1 MSVFYVYEYA
11 RTIRLQSIE
20 SVGVEL
26 EGGICEDSLRTIKAL
41 YGSTGRFSIGS
52 DGSVYVEKPRARDC
66 YWIGNAEIR
75 YWSYSLVDLL
85 TFVETVF
92 DYGFRQN
99 SSCGNH
105 HHFRFRNNELSIMYL
120 TLPETISKYR
130 KMYVRRFGHI
140 EKYKARLNNMYCKM
154 QKGIKDVIENYFE
167 RYYAINV
174 KSYFEPQMT
183 LEVRIMPWAENFV
196 EYAEQL
202 LFNVIT
208 LEKLL
213 KPLRKTGEITVAVK
227 TKALERALEKAVE
240 EIEKPRER
248 EVRRTI
254 VVR

>member
-1 MSVFYVYEYA
+1 
-11 RTIRLQSIE
+11 
-20 SVGVEL
+20 
-26 EGGICEDSLRTIKAL
+26 
-41 YGSTGRFSIGS
+41 
-52 DGSVYVEKPRARDC
+52 
-66 YWIGNAEIR
+66 
-75 YWSYSLVDLL
+75 
-85 TFVETVF
+85 
-92 DYGFRQN
+92 
-99 SSCGNH
+99 
-105 HHFRFRNNELSIMYL
+105 
-120 TLPETISKYR
+120 
-130 KMYVRRFGHI
+130 
-140 EKYKARLNNMYCKM
+140 M

-183 LEVRIMPWAENFV
+183 LEIRIMPWAENFV

>member
-1 MSVFYVYEYA
+1 VSTAYVYNYA
-11 RTIRLQSIE
+11 RSIQLKSIE

-41 YGSTGRFSIGS
+41 YGSTGRFSTGY

-66 YWIGNAEIR
+66 NWIGDAEIR

-105 HHFRFRNNELSIMYL
+105 HHFKFKNNELSIMYL
-120 TLPETISKYR
+120 TLPEVVRKYR
-130 KMYVRRFGHI
+130 KMYMQRFGHI
-140 EKYKARLNNMYCKM
+140 EKYKARLNNVYCKM
-154 QKGIKDVIENYFE
+154 QKGVRDVLDNFFE

-174 KSYFEPQMT
+174 RSYFEPQMT
-183 LEVRIMPWAENFV
+183 LEIRIMPWAENFV

-202 LFNVIT
+202 LFNVIA

-213 KPLRKTGEITVAVK
+213 RPLRRTGEITVAVK
-227 TKALERALEKAVE
+227 TRALERALEKTVE
-240 EIEKPRER
+240 EMENRRER
-248 EVRRTI
+248 EVKKT
-254 VVR
+254 VVVK